1 MPPTGFKPAKREN
14 VPLMI
19 GLSGPSGSGKTF
31 SAMQLADGLTGGD
44 PFYVVDSE
52 RRKSLYYADRFQF
65 EDAHVSAPFHPQRY
79 IDITRKAVDRGFG
92 CIVYDSISQ
101 EWEGEGGIRDMAA
114 KANGN
119 WNKPKEAHKEFL
131 RAMLQCGVHV
141 ICTIR
146 VREKGEFQPH
156 PNKPGKKAWVTLGEM
171 PITEK
176 AVIYEFDLRFTL
188 QEPRP
193 GVINLE
199 GSHKV
204 MEDHRTIFLHDSL
217 IDREHGEKL
226 ARWCAGESTDAP
238 DIELWKQGRQAAA
251 HGMETLRAFAK
262 GLTPEQSAALR
273 PIGPELNDAGRRADY
288 NKEF

>member
-1 MPPTGFKPAKREN
+1 MPPKGFKPAKRES

-31 SAMQLADGLTGGD
+31 SAMQLADGLTGSD

-52 RRKSLYYADRFQF
+52 SRRSLRYAGRFEF
-65 EDAHVSAPFHPQRY
+65 EDAHVSAPFAPQRY
-79 IDITRKAVDRGFG
+79 IDIVGKAVDRGFG
-92 CIVYDSISQ
+92 CVLCDTISPV
-101 EWEGEGGIRDMAA
+101 WDAEGGVRDMAE
-114 KANGN
+114 KAGGN
-119 WNKPKEAHKEFL
+119 WIKPKAEHHRFIRCL
-131 RAMLQCGVHV
+131 LQCGAHV

-146 VREKGEFQPH
+146 EREKGEFQPH
-156 PNKPGKKAWVTLGEM
+156 PNKVGKKVWVELGST
-171 PITEK
+171 PITERSTL
-176 AVIYEFDLRFTL
+176 YEFDLRLQL
-188 QEPRP
+188 QEERP
-193 GVINLE
+193 GVINLK

-204 MEDHRTIFLHDSL
+204 LEDNRPIFLHDSL

-251 HGMETLRAFAK
+251 HGMATLRAFAK
-262 GLTPEQSAALR
+262 GLTPEQRVALR
-273 PIGPELNDAGRRADY
+273 PIGPQLNDAGRRADY